1 MRRGVACGIRGLSV
15 RLAPAA
21 APDRQICRRYHKP
34 RRHADRG
41 LLACA
46 DALKQIF
53 GSWRIYALSALK
65 LAAVP
70 LLAYAVL
77 RHVLTNE
84 FALCVLTVLLC
95 MPIATNTTILSYQY
109 GADETYLLR
118 RVCQLCF

>member
-1 MRRGVACGIRGLSV
+1 MRF
-15 RLAPAA
+15 
-21 APDRQICRRYHKP
+21 
-34 RRHADRG
+34 
-41 LLACA
+41 
-46 DALKQIF
+46 KQIF

-109 GADETYLLR
+109 GADETAASSGVFVSTLLS
-118 RVCQLCF
+118 LLTIPLMMKLLFGT